1 MLAWTKD
8 YHVISYA
15 DMDQGRGDQI
25 RVGAADREQLPLTD
39 SSPWIPGTYNTGDES
54 KFYSKTLLT
63 LNNA

>member
-1 MLAWTKD
+1 
-8 YHVISYA
+8 
-15 DMDQGRGDQI
+15 MDQGRGDQI
-25 RVGAADREQLPLTD
+25 RVGAADREQHALTD